1 MKFNYQFSYSKKLEL
16 VLIFAE
22 FFFIVY
28 ELLICLPR
36 VIKLKLILNRIV
48 KKKNIIILG
57 NGPSLEKDLLK
68 VKKNSQ
74 IFAVNN
80 YLSKKY
86 FKSYQ
91 PTFLCCIDSMFWS
104 NYERLSESV
113 KKPIIDTF
121 KELNKTNYSLIVFIP
136 KKAKETFHKRINN
149 NKIKII
155 TIPFLSYDFDSSY
168 YIKFLS
174 YLSLPPPRVNVAVTS
189 IYISML
195 MGIKNIKLL
204 GIDMDSIHFYQVN
217 QKNNKSYLD
226 YVHFSKSKKNIT
238 KFKDKFIDRK
248 ETSIYIKLKREAST
262 FKWFAYVALLGK
274 TLKFAVKNK
283 TEKSLVDSIDR

>member
-1 MKFNYQFSYSKKLEL
+1 M
-16 VLIFAE
+16 I
-22 FFFIVY
+22 
-28 ELLICLPR
+28 
-36 VIKLKLILNRIV
+36 
-48 KKKNIIILG
+48 KKKHIIIFG

-68 VKKNSQ
+68 VKKKSQ

-86 FKSYQ
+86 FKTYQ

-113 KKPIIDTF
+113 KQPIIDTF

-136 KKAKETFHKRINN
+136 QKAKETFHTRINN

-155 TIPFLSYDFDSSY
+155 TIPFLSYDFDSLY

-174 YLSLPPPRVNVAVTS
+174 YLSLPPPRVNAVVTS
-189 IYISML
+189 IYISIL
-195 MGIKNIKLL
+195 LGIKNIKLL
-204 GIDMDSIHFYQVN
+204 GTNMDSIHSYQVN
-217 QKNNKSYLD
+217 QKNNNSYLD
-226 YVHFSKSKKNIT
+226 YVHFSRSKKNTT
-238 KFKDKFIDRK
+238 KFTDKFIDRK
-248 ETSIYIKLKREAST
+248 ETSLYVKLKREASG
-262 FKWFAYVALLGK
+262 FKWFAYVALLSK
-274 TLKFAVKNK
+274 TLKVVVKNK